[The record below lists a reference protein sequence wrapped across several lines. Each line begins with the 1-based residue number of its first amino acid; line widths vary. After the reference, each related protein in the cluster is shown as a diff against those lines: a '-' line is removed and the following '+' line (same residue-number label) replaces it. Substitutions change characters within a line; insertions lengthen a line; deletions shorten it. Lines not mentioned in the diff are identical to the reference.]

1 MEAAALPARVTG
13 KSLVSDRVVI
23 DTVVANYSDHLPLY
37 RQSAILSVVESRRIK
52 ISVRDYLADVL
63 PGLADTS
70 ARKLPDLAPAAWAAS
85 HRSSQPGIARH
96 LSRTKLL
103 RRMRSIPFCA
113 ITPPHFCNR
122 KCPTTMESMPEE

>member
-1 MEAAALPARVTG
+1 MEAAALPARVIG

-23 DTVVANYSDHLPLY
+23 DTVVANYS
-37 RQSAILSVVESRRIK
+37 RRIK
-52 ISVRDYLADVL
+52 ISVRDSLAALL